1 MDQPPS
7 LSHPSRSD
15 HLGRLEAEH
24 FDVLIIGGGITG
36 AGIARDAAAR
46 GLRVALAEADDFAAG
61 TSSRS
66 SKLIHGGLRYLA
78 MGEVGMV
85 RETALERKAVH
96 AMAPHLAEPCWMLVP
111 ARNRASV
118 LKFRTGIGTYEKLG
132 AVDDIDRHIVWDA
145 EELADNEP
153 LLRNDEYH
161 YGVAYRE
168 YLTDDARLVVGVL
181 RSAVANDAVVANF
194 LPVTGL
200 VRQGERIEGA
210 VCRCAISDAEVT
222 IRAACVVNA
231 AGPWVEQL
239 ASMEEDPPQTRLHL
253 SKGVHAVVPLER
265 LPVQNL
271 VILGTSDKRSIF
283 AIPRGDTVTIGTTD
297 TSYVGSRPLWPEITA
312 EDIQYLL
319 DPLPRYFD
327 VEPLSLTDV
336 TAAWSGVRP
345 LVAQANKEPKEMS
358 RKDEIWTGSGGMI
371 NIAGGK
377 LTGFRLMAENIMKEV
392 ADHLG
397 HKLTE
402 GPGNEPIPGGHLG
415 RDLSAAAAK
424 VASDTGIT
432 PAMAERLVRLY
443 GSETAAIVSRGS
455 DPVVEGGLVV
465 TGEIDWAVG
474 VEAAQRLE
482 DVIFRRTRAAWYLP
496 DERDRLVPAVASRMA
511 QSLGWNEKRI
521 ETEVAA
527 VQVLLADE
535 LSFKTGAPA

>member
-15 HLGRLEAEH
+15 HLGRLEAEP

-46 GLRVALAEADDFAAG
+46 GLRVALVEADDFAAG

-96 AMAPHLAEPCWMLVP
+96 AMAPHLAEPCWMVVP

-132 AVDDIDRHIVWDA
+132 AVEDIDRHIVWDA
-145 EELADNEP
+145 AELADNEP
-153 LLRNDEYH
+153 LLRTDEYH

-168 YLTDDARLVVGVL
+168 YLTDDARLVIGVL
-181 RSAVANDAVVANF
+181 RSAVKDDAVVANF
-194 LPVTGL
+194 LPVTDL
-200 VRQGERIEGA
+200 LRQGERIEGA
-210 VCRCAISDAEVT
+210 VCRCALTKAEVT
-222 IRAACVVNA
+222 IRASCVVNA

-265 LPVQNL
+265 LPVRNL

-283 AIPRGDTVTIGTTD
+283 AIPRGDTVAIGTTD
-297 TSYVGSRPLWPEITA
+297 TSYTGNRPLWPEITA

-377 LTGFRLMAENIMKEV
+377 LTGFRLMAENIMEEV
-392 ADHLG
+392 AAHLG
-397 HKLTE
+397 RKLPD
-402 GPGNEPIPGGHLG
+402 GPGNAPIPGGHLG

-424 VASDTGIT
+424 VASGTGIG

-443 GSETAAIVSRGS
+443 GSETAAVLSRGS
-455 DPVVEGGLVV
+455 DPVVAGGMVV
-465 TGEIDWAVG
+465 TGEIDWAIAIEG
-474 VEAAQRLE
+474 AQRLE
-482 DVIFRRTRAAWYLP
+482 DIIFRRTRAAWYLP
-496 DERDRLVPAVASRMA
+496 DERDRLVPAVAARMA
-511 QSLGWNEKRI
+511 QNLSWDEKRV

-527 VQVLLADE
+527 VQALLADE